1 MVLELLAQQ
10 SRILEELL
18 ALEKKK
24 QKLLLNLPWGGEE
37 NLKDLGSILQRQEVL
52 LKELDNNFEFPLSSS
67 GDAERLGA
75 LKKLAWEV
83 RELNRKNG
91 ELLERL
97 RRYGDLFLRAVTK
110 KTGDLSLG
118 VDHQV

>member
-1 MVLELLAQQ
+1 VVLELLAQQ

-52 LKELDNNFEFPLSSS
+52 LKELDNFEFPLSSS
-67 GDAERLGA
+67 GDAERLEA